1 MAYEDDYSNRIVA
14 TTDDWSQ
21 SPWIN
26 NFAVQGALTGLQYLG
41 DTLSKPK
48 NALFGAVGGLL
59 DGDPLEAVKQ
69 LGNLIPFSDTMGLTN
84 TKGGLLTEKSTGG
97 YDLLKK
103 TGLVDDQTTGGGA
116 AGFALD
122 LLADPANWLTFG
134 AGAVTKAGRA
144 AELAGKLEPTL
155 LGRIKTGQG
164 GIMGIANKPWYAE
177 LLGGAP
183 AENIAVLG
191 MGKGGEAFASGL
203 DKGVSAATRFT
214 IPGTDFAPIGALR
227 AAFSKGSGNTGYGP
241 IVDEFGGGFGKTNV
255 NRIEGEMA
263 TASRRNAFPAMD
275 YQSEAINELLATGM
289 AEEAIPAAL
298 NRAAVTHHE
307 LGRMKMAQN
316 LTPQQEQI
324 VSNYAQKFSA
334 HMGPHLQAEK
344 DAYRALGG
352 QLEDTSNIWGHRYLN
367 RAQAEMGNAAGTA
380 MKQRTPFIND
390 LPGGQDMFEQWA
402 INPQFSGIATR
413 KVAGQAYDG
422 VAIQA
427 AVKQNASD
435 MAQEIMA
442 EAQQQLAVM
451 QQQGL
456 KVPQR
461 ALDIAANANGAADNL
476 ANEAANYIAK
486 LDPKVVDRGMFYRQ
500 DLGSNALAYG
510 ANMAKQK
517 AVNTGALNVLAKEGK
532 DIDSMLMKAT
542 NTNDVVS
549 LKQAIEE
556 LQMAGAEQTLMTK
569 IPGMASVDDL
579 ASRGVSRKL
588 VDKLKQEVNPGDA
601 AGENFIDKLSSA
613 FRYGVT
619 IPFPANFFRNWTGEL
634 ANTAVA
640 GQNPVRGLGNTMKF
654 YNQTLDDPLARAA
667 ASATERE
674 GLITGV
680 LGTDQVRAMLGTGTH
695 NGERML
701 NYNPTPSMRTTGEI
715 ARDWAK
721 PITSAAKRAEMEITP
736 LKELAGVPSGQPP
749 SSIGGKAV
757 ALLGD
762 NVVDPARGYMAAM
775 ETAHAFQN
783 KATRHQ
789 ALQALMDQG
798 YTAEG
803 AAKRVLT
810 TQRNYENLS
819 DFERK
824 YMRNLV
830 PFWNF
835 CVPVSHEVLTREGWK
850 TCDQCVVGEEIMAY
864 NHETQELAWQ
874 RMDAINV
881 FDFNGDLLK
890 IERRGGLKFLFTD
903 NHRWPVVVEG
913 CTVSNGTS
921 DKKYYYPQQ
930 RQFVLGHQLRGHH
943 NIPRIGNFRGD
954 GTSILSPRLASIL
967 GWLVTDGYH
976 RWRGNYCEMMVYQHP
991 KKYLKNIQELLGTG
1005 ARSRKPHPDTGVIC
1019 TPIDNNDAKEI
1030 TKFFKSKKDLLWIV
1044 PRLSREAAECMWEC
1058 MFQAEGSFSRG
1069 KKHQFS
1075 QSPHVNKYV
1084 LEAFQILSLMTGKNM
1099 AIRDSLTHY
1108 IKSTT
1113 NLNISKRPDKE
1124 HYAGKIWCP
1133 TTRWGTW
1140 VMRHNG
1146 HVIITGNSKQNAISQ
1161 ADMIAR
1167 NPGRYNT
1174 MLQAV
1179 NSGRADDSFVPS
1191 WASSG
1196 TAIPIPGAAEGQ
1208 QRFIGNLGLPVED
1221 EAIGA
1226 LGALLS
1232 GSPGEAVRRAAS
1244 SSNPILKTIY
1254 ETATG
1259 RQVFS
1264 GRDLED
1270 LKPSPVVSALL
1281 GDNKFSRGLTQAVT
1295 GTPMSRSLSTV
1306 DRLVNS
1312 PEKGV
1317 LSTLLNLGTG
1327 IRTVDVDQDQ
1337 AAGIAARQQI
1347 ERLMMESG
1355 QFKKREN
1362 LFLKPELRDQ
1372 KDQLPPEVQE
1382 LMQYHQALLKKAQD
1396 AAKLKA
1402 LADSPR

>member
-1 MAYEDDYSNRIVA
+1 
-14 TTDDWSQ
+14 
-21 SPWIN
+21 
-26 NFAVQGALTGLQYLG
+26 
-41 DTLSKPK
+41 
-48 NALFGAVGGLL
+48 
-59 DGDPLEAVKQ
+59 
-69 LGNLIPFSDTMGLTN
+69 
-84 TKGGLLTEKSTGG
+84 
-97 YDLLKK
+97 
-103 TGLVDDQTTGGGA
+103 
-116 AGFALD
+116 
-122 LLADPANWLTFG
+122 
-134 AGAVTKAGRA
+134 
-144 AELAGKLEPTL
+144 
-155 LGRIKTGQG
+155 
-164 GIMGIANKPWYAE
+164 MGIANKPWYAE

-263 TASRRNAFPAMD
+263 TASRREAFPALD
-275 YQSEAINELLATGM
+275 YQSEAINELMATGM

-380 MKQRTPFIND
+380 MHQRTPFIND

-461 ALDIAANANGAADNL
+461 ALDIAANTNGAADNL
-476 ANEAANYIAK
+476 AAEAAGYIAK

-556 LQMAGAEQTLMTK
+556 LKMTGAEQELMNR

-579 ASRGVSRKL
+579 ASRGVPRKL
-588 VDKLKQEVNPGDA
+588 LKKLDEEVNPTGVLKD
-601 AGENFIDKLSSA
+601 NLIDKTSSW

-619 IPFPANFFRNWTGEL
+619 VPWLANLTRNWGGEL
-634 ANTAVA
+634 AHTAVA
-640 GQNPVRGLGNTMKF
+640 GQNPLHGIGNTIKF
-654 YNQTLDDPLARAA
+654 YNQTLDDPLARAVA
-667 ASATERE
+667 AATERE

-680 LGTDQVRAMLGTGTH
+680 GGTDQLRALLGTGTH

-715 ARDWAK
+715 ARDFAK

-749 SSIGGKAV
+749 SSAAGKAV
-757 ALLGD
+757 AALGD
-762 NVVDPARGYMAAM
+762 YVVDPARGYMAAM

-783 KATRHQ
+783 KTTRHQ
-789 ALQALMDQG
+789 LMQRFIDQG
-798 YTAEG
+798 YSPEG
-803 AAKRVLT
+803 AAKRVLSISKDF
-810 TQRNYENLS
+810 ENLT

-830 PFWNF
+830 PFFNF
-835 CVPVSHEVLTREGWK
+835 
-850 TCDQCVVGEEIMAY
+850 
-864 NHETQELAWQ
+864 
-874 RMDAINV
+874 
-881 FDFNGDLLK
+881 
-890 IERRGGLKFLFTD
+890 
-903 NHRWPVVVEG
+903 
-913 CTVSNGTS
+913 
-921 DKKYYYPQQ
+921 
-930 RQFVLGHQLRGHH
+930 
-943 NIPRIGNFRGD
+943 
-954 GTSILSPRLASIL
+954 
-967 GWLVTDGYH
+967 
-976 RWRGNYCEMMVYQHP
+976 
-991 KKYLKNIQELLGTG
+991 
-1005 ARSRKPHPDTGVIC
+1005 
-1019 TPIDNNDAKEI
+1019 
-1030 TKFFKSKKDLLWIV
+1030 
-1044 PRLSREAAECMWEC
+1044 
-1058 MFQAEGSFSRG
+1058 
-1069 KKHQFS
+1069 
-1075 QSPHVNKYV
+1075 
-1084 LEAFQILSLMTGKNM
+1084 
-1099 AIRDSLTHY
+1099 
-1108 IKSTT
+1108 
-1113 NLNISKRPDKE
+1113 
-1124 HYAGKIWCP
+1124 
-1133 TTRWGTW
+1133 
-1140 VMRHNG
+1140 
-1146 HVIITGNSKQNAISQ
+1146 SKQSMISQ

-1167 NPGRYNT
+1167 NPGRYNA
-1174 MLQAV
+1174 MLQTV

-1337 AAGIAARQQI
+1337 AAGIAARQQV

-1362 LFLKPELRDQ
+1362 VYLNPELRDQ

-1402 LADSPR
+1402 LEAAPR

>member
-1 MAYEDDYSNRIVA
+1 MAYEDVLYGQDRAA
-14 TTDDWSQ
+14 TTDDWEQ

-263 TASRRNAFPAMD
+263 TASRRNAFPALD

-486 LDPKVVDRGMFYRQ
+486 LDPKIVDRGMFYRQ

-715 ARDWAK
+715 ARDFAK

-736 LKELAGVPSGQPP
+736 LKELAGVPTGQPP
-749 SSIGGKAV
+749 SSAAGKAV
-757 ALLGD
+757 AALGD
-762 NVVDPARGYMAAM
+762 YVVDPVRGYMAAM

-835 CVPVSHEVLTREGWK
+835 T
-850 TCDQCVVGEEIMAY
+850 
-864 NHETQELAWQ
+864 
-874 RMDAINV
+874 
-881 FDFNGDLLK
+881 
-890 IERRGGLKFLFTD
+890 
-903 NHRWPVVVEG
+903 
-913 CTVSNGTS
+913 
-921 DKKYYYPQQ
+921 
-930 RQFVLGHQLRGHH
+930 
-943 NIPRIGNFRGD
+943 
-954 GTSILSPRLASIL
+954 
-967 GWLVTDGYH
+967 
-976 RWRGNYCEMMVYQHP
+976 
-991 KKYLKNIQELLGTG
+991 
-1005 ARSRKPHPDTGVIC
+1005 
-1019 TPIDNNDAKEI
+1019 
-1030 TKFFKSKKDLLWIV
+1030 
-1044 PRLSREAAECMWEC
+1044 
-1058 MFQAEGSFSRG
+1058 
-1069 KKHQFS
+1069 
-1075 QSPHVNKYV
+1075 
-1084 LEAFQILSLMTGKNM
+1084 
-1099 AIRDSLTHY
+1099 
-1108 IKSTT
+1108 
-1113 NLNISKRPDKE
+1113 
-1124 HYAGKIWCP
+1124 
-1133 TTRWGTW
+1133 
-1140 VMRHNG
+1140 
-1146 HVIITGNSKQNAISQ
+1146 KQNAISQ

-1167 NPGRYNT
+1167 NPGRYNA
-1174 MLQAV
+1174 MLQTV

-1362 LFLKPELRDQ
+1362 IFLKPELRDQ